1 MLSSLSLVWGLFFIN
16 GNGTDV
22 ELVNAKSLWFILGGG
37 RGSCHSGLFWGGEED
52 LELLLHYYLCMGS
65 VSFQRYKI
73 DWCTMFGTPRN

>member
-22 ELVNAKSLWFILGGG
+22 ELVNAKSLWFILGG
-37 RGSCHSGLFWGGEED
+37 EED
-52 LELLLHYYLCMGS
+52 LELLLHYYLRMGS